1 MLASFLVKIK
11 QKTKHL
17 LTKKTKRNINTK
29 KLDYNKYS
37 KISFLSKMLEGN
49 N

>member
-17 LTKKTKRNINTK
+17 LTKKIKRNIYTE

-37 KISFLSKMLEGN
+37 KISFLSKMLKDN